1 MRTQFLRS
9 SGRHQEPVRP
19 LDVTDLDPDPLSQLR
34 LWLEEAERVCPL
46 PQAMTLATATTDAA
60 PSARIVL
67 LRAIDD
73 RGLLFFSNRESRKGR
88 ELAENPRAALAFHW
102 WELGRQ
108 ARVEGAVEE
117 VDVAESEAYWRTR
130 PRESR
135 LAAWSSPQSRSLPDR
150 DALDRLYARAAE
162 LFAGEDV
169 PLPPFWGGYRVLP
182 ETVELWAHRENRLHD
197 RIRYSLAGREW
208 RRERLAP

>member
-46 PQAMTLATATTDAA
+46 AQAMTLATATRDAA

-67 LRAIDD
+67 LHAIDD
-73 RGLLFFSNRESRKGR
+73 RGC
-88 ELAENPRAALAFHW
+88 
-102 WELGRQ
+102 
-108 ARVEGAVEE
+108 
-117 VDVAESEAYWRTR
+117 
-130 PRESR
+130 ESR

-162 LFAGEDV
+162 LFPGEDV

-197 RIRYSLAGREW
+197 RIRYSLAGGEW